1 MTTCLR
7 VFESVDSN
15 DRPSAVKLSRPRSRK
30 ALSLAASVIALSLA
44 SFAQSSYAAE
54 GNQAASENLLPE
66 VIVTSQFRQQ
76 NVQSTPIAIT
86 AVNAA
91 MLDAREQTDIA
102 QVARQAPNVTLSPQG
117 QANGTGLIAFIRGVG
132 QTDFNYALDPGV
144 GIYVDDVYYPTL
156 TGSLLDLLDRP
167 IHPPRTFGSA
177 RRKTPTDNPMA
188 SR

>member
-91 MLDAREQTDIA
+91 MLDARGQTNIA
-102 QVARQAPNVTLSPQG
+102 QVAAQAPNVTLAPQG
-117 QANGTGLIAFIRGVG
+117 QARQPRRRRETEGGWMAG
-132 QTDFNYALDPGV
+132 QHGNPFSVTFTEQGDDLPDLD
-144 GIYVDDVYYPTL
+144 
-156 TGSLLDLLDRP
+156 DLLVGGQDEGGQAFPGILPQETQPAAGGDRRP
-167 IHPPRTFGSA
+167 
-177 RRKTPTDNPMA
+177 
-188 SR
+188 